1 MPNQVAF
8 RIYDYLKDIEPFS
21 YLEQTVLLRVASKVE
36 VRYQPPGT
44 VVFCPGEPP
53 RDRFFVVKEGTIELF
68 SEETDGSELLVERC
82 GEGEVFGIRPL
93 LAGDNYVFLARAA
106 EESLLY
112 AVNSEGFQELIA
124 DNPRVLQYLLTSMAG
139 SSRYAREYRA
149 AAAAKIA
156 VADDNSGA
164 QRTPDL
170 QSMQFVRQTRD
181 PIVCRPD
188 QTIIDAARYMTE
200 AEVGSIVVV
209 DDARRPVGI
218 VTDRDLRQSVA
229 TALVSRQSPVA
240 AIMSSP
246 VRCIGTRA
254 TIADVQ
260 IEMLRSGVHHLVQTE
275 DGTNRSAVVG
285 VVSEHD
291 VLLVQGNNPA
301 VLIQEIGRAQSSR
314 YLRDLRDRAETILAG
329 FLEKEVAISYITTVM
344 SQINDAII
352 RKSMKLAL
360 ARMQADGHGNPPAL
374 FDWLAL
380 GSQGR
385 GEQLLRTDQDNALI
399 FEDVPEEK
407 YNQVKAYFLQL
418 SDYVTEYLND
428 AGYSY
433 CDGDMMA
440 SNPKWCLSVSKWK
453 AQFSRWMHDNT
464 AENMLHTSIFFDYRG
479 VWGDGSLP
487 DKLTA
492 HIFAEMEDHS
502 TRFQASLAQAALQN
516 PSPLTF
522 FRNFVVERS
531 GEHKD
536 QFDLK
541 ARAMRPL
548 TDAARV
554 LILTARQGNI
564 NNTFLRYEALAK
576 LEPQNAQLYHDA
588 AEAYEVL
595 IRLRAVLGL
604 ARGDSGRFVAP
615 AELSRVQR
623 LLLRNSFTPVREIQ
637 QLLEMRFQ
645 LNFLR

>member
-1 MPNQVAF
+1 MPNQVAY
-8 RIYDYLKDIEPFS
+8 RVYDFLKEIEPFS
-21 YLEQTVLLRVASKVE
+21 YLNRETLLQVAERVE

-44 VVFCPGEPP
+44 VVFRPGEPP

-68 SEETDGSELLVERC
+68 SENQQGKELLVERC
-82 GEGEVFGIRPL
+82 GEGELFGIRPL
-93 LAGDNYVFLARAA
+93 LAGDTYVFLARAA

-112 AVNSEGFQELIA
+112 AVNSEGFRDLIGNYPA
-124 DNPRVLQYLLTSMAG
+124 VLQYLLTSMAG
-139 SSRYAREYRA
+139 STRHAREYRA
-149 AAAAKIA
+149 SMVPRDAEAEDA
-156 VADDNSGA
+156 
-164 QRTPDL
+164 TPDL
-170 QSMQFVRQTRD
+170 QSLQLVKQGRE

-209 DDARRPVGI
+209 DEHLHPVGI
-218 VTDRDLRQSVA
+218 VTDRDLRRSVA
-229 TALVSRQSPVA
+229 TAVVSRQAPVA
-240 AIMSSP
+240 QIMSSP
-246 VRCIGTRA
+246 VLCIGTRA
-254 TIADVQ
+254 TVTDAQ
-260 IEMLRSGVHHLVQTE
+260 IEMLRSGYHHLVQTE
-275 DGTNRSAVVG
+275 DGTDKSQVTG

-291 VLLVQGNNPA
+291 VLLAQGNNPA
-301 VLIQEIGRAQSSR
+301 VLIQEIGRARSSR
-314 YLRDLRDRAETILAG
+314 YLRQLRDRGETILTG
-329 FLEKEVAISYITTVM
+329 LLEKEVAIKYITAVM
-344 SQINDAII
+344 TQINDAII

-360 ARMQADGHGNPPAL
+360 ARMQADGRGNPPAL

-399 FEDVPEEK
+399 FDDVPEER
-407 YNQVKAYFLQL
+407 YNAVKAYFLQL
-418 SDYVTEYLND
+418 ADYVTEYLND

-453 AQFSRWMHDNT
+453 AQFSQWMHENT
-464 AENMLHTSIFFDYRG
+464 AENLLNTSIFFDYRG

-492 HIFAEMEDHS
+492 HIFAEMEGQS

-554 LILTARQGNI
+554 LILTARKGNI
-564 NNTFLRYEALAK
+564 NNTLLRYEALAK
-576 LEPQNAQLYHDA
+576 LEPQNARLYEEA

-604 ARGDSGRFVAP
+604 KRGDSGRFVAP
-615 AELSRVQR
+615 DELSRVQR

-637 QLLEMRFQ
+637 QLLELRYQ